1 MLNKHGAEAREEDKM
16 AAENKGFTHLH
27 LHSQYSLLDG
37 AISFER
43 LFERCKDL
51 GMDSVAVT
59 DHGNMFGVVEFYT
72 KAIAA
77 GIKPIIGIEAYIAPN
92 SRHDRNKTSISD
104 AAYHLVLLAQ
114 NETGYKN
121 LLKLSSIG
129 YIEGFYYRPR
139 IDKEILTELNEGLI
153 AMSACPKGQVG
164 ALVWNG
170 EIKAAQSIA
179 ESYLKIFGPERYFI
193 EIQSH
198 QGDDPN
204 YSKSLI
210 ELANKIGAG
219 LVATNDVHFLTE
231 EDHEAHNC
239 LCAISTGKKADD
251 PDRLIYPKDVFL
263 KSPAQMRELF
273 PQNQEAFDN
282 TLKIAKTC
290 NVEIDLKSRHAPRFN
305 PDDGQTPEKFLTKLC
320 YDNAEKI
327 YGKLDTNVKERLE
340 RELQVIESKGFA
352 SYFLIVWDFCN
363 YAHKNNIPVGARGS
377 AVGTLVGYCLGLCN
391 VDPLKYDLLF
401 ERFMDPH
408 RNEMPDIDID
418 MCQTSRGRIIEY
430 VRQKYGHVAQIIT
443 FGTMGAKAVIR
454 DICRVLNVP
463 LSEADRLAKLVPETL
478 NMTLDTALESEPQL
492 QQAYEKDP
500 QTKRVIDISKRLEG
514 LARHASVHA
523 AGIVI
528 ADESLTNFV
537 PLYRPPGTDDIVTQ
551 FEGPM
556 VEKVGLL
563 KMDFL
568 GLKTLSVLERAKQL
582 VEQIHGK
589 KIDLEKINPEDP
601 KVFALFAAGKTKG
614 IFQFES
620 GGMQELLIKMKPD
633 RIQDL
638 IAANAL
644 YRPGPMTL
652 IPDYN
657 ERKHGGKWSL
667 PHPIMKEVLDET
679 YGIMVYQE
687 QVMQICNRLGDIP
700 LREAYTLIKAISKK
714 KASTIQ
720 KEKQRF
726 VSGSVAKGLKNQQAQ
741 DIFELIERFAG
752 YGFNKSHSTRY
763 AFIAYQ
769 TAYMKV
775 YWPIEYMAA
784 LLTFEMG
791 NTDKVVEYI
800 NECDNM
806 DIEVTAPDI
815 NESGVDFT
823 PLYKDNALTAEHAES
838 AEKKHKKNSASSEI
852 KKGVIRF
859 GLAAVKGVG
868 EKAVEQIIASR
879 NKIGKFQSLFHFC
892 ENVDTRAAN
901 KQVMESLIKAGAFD
915 RLGGNRAQMMAGLPS
930 AMEHGADTQT
940 DKLNGQMRFF
950 GQATSPDYS
959 QDHKQLPFADP
970 WPEQMMLMFEKEV
983 LGFYVTSNPLSH
995 CAETINIFS
1004 NINTAQIAE
1013 TTQEKEVTIGGMI
1026 TKIRYNLTKTGKN
1039 AGSKMAVFTLLDLQG
1054 QVEVVL
1060 FPNTLNQFASLAAN
1074 DKIIFVKGKLDF
1086 RREKPN
1092 ILASELISLD
1102 EATDK
1107 LAGKVRINLDANEV
1121 TKEKVAEIKSIC
1133 MHHRGKS
1140 AVYVAIRTDK
1150 GKVYASADRQLS
1162 VNPDAEFCRKM
1173 RHLIGPENLQ
1183 LTR

>member
-1 MLNKHGAEAREEDKM
+1 VAGS
-16 AAENKGFTHLH
+16 NKGFTHLH

-37 AISFER
+37 AISFEK

-59 DHGNMFGVVEFYT
+59 DHGNMFGAIEFYT

-77 GIKPIIGIEAYIAPN
+77 HIKPIIGIEAYIAPN
-92 SRHDRNKTSISD
+92 SRHDRTKTSISD
-104 AAYHLVLLAQ
+104 AAYHLLLLAE
-114 NETGYKN
+114 NNTGYQN
-121 LLKLSSIG
+121 LLKLATIG
-129 YIEGFYYRPR
+129 YTEGFYYRPR
-139 IDKEILTELNEGLI
+139 IDKKILAELNEGLI
-153 AMSACPKGQVG
+153 ACSACPKGELYAQL
-164 ALVWNG
+164 ANG
-170 EIKAAQSIA
+170 DTKTAQAVA
-179 ESYLKIFGPERYFI
+179 ESYIKIFGPERYFI

-204 YSKSLI
+204 ITKALAD
-210 ELANKIGAG
+210 LANSLGVGI
-219 LVATNDVHFLTE
+219 VATNDVHFLE
-231 EDHEAHNC
+231 ESDHEAHNC
-239 LCAISTGKKADD
+239 LCAISTSKKADD
-251 PDRLIYPKDVFL
+251 PDRLIYPKDVFF
-263 KSPAQMRELF
+263 KSAEQMRQLF
-273 PQNQEAFDN
+273 PDWPQACDN
-282 TLKIAKTC
+282 TLEIAKRC
-290 NVEIDLKSRHAPRFN
+290 NVEIDLKTRHAPRFK
-305 PDDGQTPEKFLTKLC
+305 PEDGSSPEEFLTKLC
-320 YDNAEKI
+320 YEKAKQI
-327 YGKLDTNVKERLE
+327 YGEINDTVKDRLE
-340 RELQVIESKGFA
+340 RELHVIESKGFA

-363 YAHKNNIPVGARGS
+363 YAHQNNIPVGARGS
-377 AVGTLVGYCLGLCN
+377 AVGTLVGYCLGLCD

-418 MCQTSRGRIIEY
+418 MCQVNRGRIIDY

-443 FGTMGAKAVIR
+443 FGTMKARAVIR

-463 LSEADRLAKLVPETL
+463 LAEADRLAKLVPETL
-478 NMTLDTALESEPQL
+478 NMTLDAAMESEPQL
-492 QQAYEKDP
+492 KQAYEKDP
-500 QTKRVIDISKRLEG
+500 QTRRVIDISKKLEG

-528 ADESLTNFV
+528 ADEPLTNFV
-537 PLYRPPGTDDIVTQ
+537 PLYKPPGTEDIVTQ

-556 VEKVGLL
+556 VEKAGLL

-568 GLKTLSVLERAKQL
+568 GLKTLSVLERARQL

-589 KIDLEKINPEDP
+589 KIDLEKIDLEDP

-614 IFQFES
+614 VFQFES
-620 GGMQELLIKMKPD
+620 GGMQELLMKMKPD
-633 RIQDL
+633 RVQDL

-657 ERKHGGKWSL
+657 DRKHGSKWSL
-667 PHPIMKEVLDET
+667 PHPIMNDVLEET

-714 KASTIQ
+714 QAKTIT
-720 KEKQRF
+720 KEKERF
-726 VSGSVAKGLKNQQAQ
+726 IAGSVAKGLKKPQAEQ
-741 DIFELIERFAG
+741 IFELIERFAG

-763 AFIAYQ
+763 AIIAYQ

-775 YWPIEYMAA
+775 YWPVEYMAA
-784 LLTFEMG
+784 LLTYEMG
-791 NTDKVVEYI
+791 DTDKVVVYI
-800 NECDNM
+800 AECEDM
-806 DIEVTAPDI
+806 GIEVTAPDI

-823 PLYKDNALTAEHAES
+823 PLES
-838 AEKKHKKNSASSEI
+838 PQVYPGGSNPQHKVGGLPVPNG
-852 KKGVIRF
+852 KKGMIRF

-868 EKAVEQIIASR
+868 EKAVEQLIASR
-879 NKIGKFQSLFHFC
+879 KKLNRFQSLFHFC
-892 ENVDTRAAN
+892 ENVDLRAVN
-901 KQVMESLIKAGAFD
+901 KQVLESLIKAGAFD
-915 RLGGNRAQMMAGLPS
+915 RLGGNRAQMMAGLEV

-950 GQATSPDYS
+950 GQQTQPDYS
-959 QDHKQLPFADP
+959 QDHNRLPYADP
-970 WPEQMMLMFEKEV
+970 WPEQMMLMYEKEV

-1004 NINTAQIAE
+1004 NMNTAQIAE
-1013 TTQEKEVTIGGMI
+1013 TTQEREVTIGGMI
-1026 TKIRYNLTKTGKN
+1026 TKIRYNVTKSGKN
-1039 AGSKMAVFTLLDLQG
+1039 PGQKMAIFTLLDLQG

-1060 FPNTLNQFASLAAN
+1060 FPNTLNQFTKLVVN
-1074 DKIIFVKGKLDF
+1074 DTVVFVKGRLDF

-1092 ILASELISLD
+1092 IIASELVAYD

-1107 LAGKVRINLDANEV
+1107 LAGKVRIDLNSKDI
-1121 TKEKVAEIKSIC
+1121 TKEKVAQIKTIC
-1133 MHHRGKS
+1133 QHHRGKS
-1140 AVYVAIRTDK
+1140 SVYVAIRTDK
-1150 GKVYASADRQLS
+1150 GRVYAAADRGLS
-1162 VNPDAEFCRKM
+1162 VNPDPEFCREI
-1173 RHLIGPENLQ
+1173 RHLLGPENLQ

>member
-1 MLNKHGAEAREEDKM
+1 M
-16 AAENKGFTHLH
+16 ADNKGFTHLH

-37 AISFER
+37 AISFEK
-43 LFERCKDL
+43 LFARCKDL

-59 DHGNMFGVVEFYT
+59 DHGNMFGAIEFYT

-77 GIKPIIGIEAYIAPN
+77 NIKPIIGIEAYIAPH
-92 SRHDRNKTSISD
+92 SRLDRTKTSISD
-104 AAYHLVLLAQ
+104 AAYHLILLAQ
-114 NETGYKN
+114 NITGYQN
-121 LLKLSSIG
+121 LLKLASTG
-129 YIEGFYYRPR
+129 YIDGFYYRPR
-139 IDKEILTELNEGLI
+139 IDKQILAECNEGLI
-153 AMSACPKGQVG
+153 ATSACIKGELAMQAAG
-164 ALVWNG
+164 G
-170 EIKAAQSIA
+170 DMKAAQAVA
-179 ESYLKIFGPERYFI
+179 EWYLKIFGQDRYFI
-193 EIQSH
+193 EIQKH
-198 QGDDPN
+198 ENDDTNITEP
-204 YSKSLI
+204 LI
-210 ELANKIGAG
+210 DLANKLGAG
-219 LVATNDVHFLTE
+219 IIATNDVHFLTE
-231 EDHEAHNC
+231 EDYEAHNC
-239 LCAISTGKKADD
+239 LCSISTGKKADD
-251 PDRLIYPKDVFL
+251 PDRMIYPKDIFL
-263 KSPAQMRELF
+263 KSPAQMRQLF
-273 PQNQEAFDN
+273 PDCPQAFDN
-282 TLKIAKTC
+282 TLEIARRC
-290 NVEIDLKSRHAPRFN
+290 NVEIDLKSRHAPHFS
-305 PDDGQTPEKFLTKLC
+305 PEDGSTPEKFLTNLC
-320 YDNAEKI
+320 YEKAKQI
-327 YGKLDTNVKERLE
+327 YGKLDDRVKERLE
-340 RELQVIESKGFA
+340 RELHVIESKGFA

-377 AVGTLVGYCLGLCN
+377 AVGTLVGYCLGLCD

-401 ERFMDPH
+401 ERFMDPQ

-418 MCQTSRGRIIEY
+418 ICQAGRGRIIDY

-443 FGTMGAKAVIR
+443 FGTMKARAVIR

-463 LSEADRLAKLVPETL
+463 LTEADRLAKLIPETL
-478 NMTLDTALESEPQL
+478 NMTLDMAMESEPQL
-492 QQAYEKDP
+492 KQAYDKEP
-500 QTKRVIDISKRLEG
+500 LIKRVIDISKKLEG
-514 LARHASVHA
+514 LTRHASVHA
-523 AGIVI
+523 AGVVI
-528 ADESLTNFV
+528 ADEPLTNFV
-537 PLYRPPGTDDIVTQ
+537 PLYKPSGTEDIVTQ

-568 GLKTLSVLERAKQL
+568 GLKTLSVIERARQL
-582 VEQIHGK
+582 VERIHGK
-589 KIDLEKINPEDP
+589 KIDLEKINLEDP

-620 GGMQELLIKMKPD
+620 GGMQELLMKMKPD

-657 ERKHGGKWSL
+657 DRKHGTKWSL

-720 KEKQRF
+720 KEKERF
-726 VSGSVAKGLKNQQAQ
+726 VAGSVSKGLKKQQAE

-775 YWPIEYMAA
+775 YWPVEYMAA

-791 NTDKVVEYI
+791 DTDKVVEYI
-800 NECDNM
+800 SECTNM
-806 DIEVTAPDI
+806 GIEVTAPDI

-823 PLYKDNALTAEHAES
+823 PLYKENDG
-838 AEKKHKKNSASSEI
+838 
-852 KKGVIRF
+852 KKGMIRF

-868 EKAVEQIIASR
+868 EKAVEQIIVAR
-879 NKIGKFQSLFHFC
+879 EKTGKFQSLFHFC
-892 ENVDTRAAN
+892 ENVDTRVTN
-901 KQVMESLIKAGAFD
+901 KQLMESLIKAGAFD
-915 RLGGNRAQMMAGLPS
+915 RLGGNRAQMMAGLQ
-930 AMEHGADTQT
+930 AAVEHGADTQT

-950 GQATSPDYS
+950 AQAAKPDYS
-959 QDHKQLPFADP
+959 QDHTRLPYADP
-970 WPEQMMLMFEKEV
+970 WPEQMMLMYEKEV

-1004 NINTAQIAE
+1004 NINAAQIAE

-1054 QVEVVL
+1054 QVEVVM
-1060 FPNTLNQFASLAAN
+1060 FPNTLNQFTSKLAA
-1074 DKIIFVKGKLDF
+1074 DAVVFVKGRLDF

-1092 ILASELISLD
+1092 IIASELITLD

-1107 LAGKVRINLDANEV
+1107 LAGKVRINLDAAAV
-1121 TKEKVAEIKSIC
+1121 TKEKIAEIKSIC

-1140 AVYVAIRTDK
+1140 SVYVAIRTDK

-1162 VNPDAEFCRKM
+1162 VNPDPEFCRKM

>member
-1 MLNKHGAEAREEDKM
+1 VAD
-16 AAENKGFTHLH
+16 NKGFAHLH

-37 AISFER
+37 AISFEK
-43 LFERCKDL
+43 LFARCKDL
-51 GMDSVAVT
+51 GMNSVAVT
-59 DHGNMFGVVEFYT
+59 DHGNMFGAIEFYT
-72 KAIAA
+72 KALASN
-77 GIKPIIGIEAYIAPN
+77 IKPIIGIEAYIAPH
-92 SRHDRNKTSISD
+92 SRLDRTKTSISD
-104 AAYHLVLLAQ
+104 AAYHLILLAQ
-114 NETGYKN
+114 NNVGYQN
-121 LLKLSSIG
+121 LLKLASVG
-129 YIEGFYYRPR
+129 YTEGFYYRPR
-139 IDKEILTELNEGLI
+139 IDKQILAELNDGLI
-153 AMSACPKGQVG
+153 VTSACPKGELAMQMAG
-164 ALVWNG
+164 G
-170 EIKAAQSIA
+170 DIKAAQTVA
-179 ESYLKIFGPERYFI
+179 ESYLKIFGTERYFI

-198 QGDDPN
+198 EGDDPN
-204 YSKSLI
+204 IAKSLVD
-210 ELANKIGAG
+210 LANKLGVGII
-219 LVATNDVHFLTE
+219 ATNDVHFLE
-231 EDHEAHNC
+231 EDDHEAHNC

-263 KSPAQMRELF
+263 KSPAQMRQLF
-273 PQNQEAFDN
+273 PDCPQAFDN
-282 TLKIAKTC
+282 TLAIAQRC
-290 NVEIDLKSRHAPRFN
+290 NVEINLKQRHAPHFS
-305 PDDGQTPEKFLTKLC
+305 PDDGSTPEKFLTNLC
-320 YDNAEKI
+320 YEKAKQI
-327 YGKLDTNVKERLE
+327 YGKLDDRVKERLE
-340 RELQVIESKGFA
+340 RELHVIESKGFA

-363 YAHKNNIPVGARGS
+363 YAHQNNIPVGARGS
-377 AVGTLVGYCLGLCN
+377 AVGTLVGYCLGLCD

-401 ERFMDPH
+401 ERFMDPQ

-418 MCQTSRGRIIEY
+418 ICQAGRGRIIDY

-443 FGTMGAKAVIR
+443 FGTMKARAVIR

-463 LSEADRLAKLVPETL
+463 LTEADRLAKLIPETL
-478 NMTLDTALESEPQL
+478 DITLDMALKSEPQL
-492 QQAYEKDP
+492 KQAYEKDP
-500 QTKRVIDISKRLEG
+500 QTKKVIDISKKLEG

-523 AGIVI
+523 AGVVI
-528 ADESLTNFV
+528 ADEPLTNFV
-537 PLYRPPGTDDIVTQ
+537 PLYKPPGTEDIVTQ

-568 GLKTLSVLERAKQL
+568 GLKTLSVLERSRQL
-582 VEQIHGK
+582 VEQIHGQ
-589 KIDLEKINPEDP
+589 KIDLEKIDLTDP
-601 KVFALFAAGKTKG
+601 KVLALFAAGKTKG

-620 GGMQELLIKMKPD
+620 GGMQELLMKMKPD

-657 ERKHGGKWSL
+657 DRKHGGKWSL

-687 QVMQICNRLGDIP
+687 QVMQICNLLGDIP

-714 KASTIQ
+714 QAKTIT
-720 KEKQRF
+720 KEKERF
-726 VSGSVAKGLKNQQAQ
+726 IAGSVAKGLKKQQAE

-763 AFIAYQ
+763 AIIAYQ

-775 YWPIEYMAA
+775 YWPVEYMAA
-784 LLTFEMG
+784 LLTYEMSDI
-791 NTDKVVEYI
+791 DKVVEYI
-800 NECDNM
+800 AECTNM
-806 DIEVTAPDI
+806 GIEVTAPDI

-823 PLYKDNALTAEHAES
+823 PLYKETNG
-838 AEKKHKKNSASSEI
+838 
-852 KKGVIRF
+852 KKGMIRF

-868 EKAVEQIIASR
+868 EKAVEQIIVAR
-879 NKIGKFQSLFHFC
+879 EKTGRFQSLFHFC
-892 ENVDTRAAN
+892 ENVDMRAAN

-915 RLGGNRAQMMAGLPS
+915 RLGGNRAQMMAGLQS
-930 AMEHGADTQT
+930 ATEHGVDTQT

-950 GQATSPDYS
+950 AQAAEPDYS
-959 QDHKQLPFADP
+959 QDHTRLPYADP
-970 WPEQMMLMFEKEV
+970 WPEQMMLMYEKEV

-1004 NINTAQIAE
+1004 NINAAQIAE
-1013 TTQEKEVTIGGMI
+1013 STQEKEVTIGGMI

-1054 QVEVVL
+1054 QVEVVM
-1060 FPNTLNQFASLAAN
+1060 FPNTLNQFAKQLVADAVV
-1074 DKIIFVKGKLDF
+1074 FVKGRLDF

-1092 ILASELISLD
+1092 VIASELITLD

-1107 LAGKVRINLDANEV
+1107 LAGKVRINLDAQNV
-1121 TKEKVAEIKSIC
+1121 TKEKIAEIKSIC
-1133 MHHRGKS
+1133 LHHRGKS
-1140 AVYVAIRTDK
+1140 SVYVAIRTDK
-1150 GKVYASADRQLS
+1150 GKVYASADRGLS
-1162 VNPDAEFCRKM
+1162 VNPDPEFCRKM

>member
-1 MLNKHGAEAREEDKM
+1 V
-16 AAENKGFTHLH
+16 AENKGFTHLH

-37 AISFER
+37 AISFEK
-43 LFERCKDL
+43 LFARCKEL

-59 DHGNMFGVVEFYT
+59 DHGNMFGTIDFYN

-92 SRHDRNKTSISD
+92 SRHDRTKTSISD

-114 NETGYKN
+114 NTTGYRN
-121 LLKLSSIG
+121 LLKLTSMG
-129 YIEGFYYRPR
+129 YTEGFYYRPR
-139 IDKEILTELNEGLI
+139 IDKQILEEFNEGLI
-153 AMSACPKGQVG
+153 ATSACLKGELAMQMAG
-164 ALVWNG
+164 G
-170 EIKAAQSIA
+170 DIKAAQAVA
-179 ESYLKIFGPERYFI
+179 EWYLKIFGPERYFI

-198 QGDDPN
+198 ENDDPN
-204 YSKSLI
+204 LAKSLI
-210 ELANKIGAG
+210 DMAKKIGAG

-231 EDHEAHNC
+231 DDYEAHNC
-239 LCAISTGKKADD
+239 LCSISTGKKADD
-251 PDRLIYPKDVFL
+251 PDRMIYPKDIFL

-273 PQNQEAFDN
+273 PDCPAAFDN
-282 TLKIAKTC
+282 TLAIAKRC
-290 NVEIDLKSRHAPRFN
+290 NVEIDLKSRHAPRFH
-305 PDDGQTPEKFLTKLC
+305 PEDGSTPEKFLTELC
-320 YDNAEKI
+320 YAKAKQI
-327 YGKLDTNVKERLE
+327 YGKIDDKVKERLE
-340 RELQVIESKGFA
+340 RELHVIESKGFA

-377 AVGTLVGYCLGLCN
+377 AVGTLVGYCLGLCD

-418 MCQTSRGRIIEY
+418 ICQTNRGRIIDY

-463 LSEADRLAKLVPETL
+463 LAEADRLAKLVPDALGT
-478 NMTLDTALESEPQL
+478 TLDSAMESEPQL
-492 QQAYEKDP
+492 KQAYDKDP
-500 QTKRVIDISKRLEG
+500 ITRRVIDISKRLEG

-523 AGIVI
+523 AGVVI
-528 ADESLTNFV
+528 ADEPLTNFV
-537 PLYRPPGTDDIVTQ
+537 PLYKPPGTEDIVTQ

-589 KIDLEKINPEDP
+589 KIDIEKINLEDP

-620 GGMQELLIKMKPD
+620 GGMQELLMKMKPD

-657 ERKHGGKWSL
+657 DRKHGGKWSL
-667 PHPIMKEVLDET
+667 PHPIMKEVLEET

-714 KASTIQ
+714 KAETIQ
-720 KEKQRF
+720 KEKERF
-726 VSGSVAKGLKNQQAQ
+726 VAGSVAKGLKNQQAS

-769 TAYMKV
+769 TAYIKA
-775 YWPIEYMAA
+775 YWPVEYMAA

-800 NECDNM
+800 SECTDM
-806 DIEVTAPDI
+806 GIEVTAPDI

-823 PLYKDNALTAEHAES
+823 PLYKED
-838 AEKKHKKNSASSEI
+838 KG
-852 KKGVIRF
+852 KKGMIRF

-868 EKAVEQIIASR
+868 EKAVEQIIAAR
-879 NKIGKFQSLFHFC
+879 EKTGKFQSLFHFC

-915 RLGGNRAQMMAGLPS
+915 RLGGNRAQMMAGVGA

-950 GQATSPDYS
+950 GQAAKPDYS
-959 QDHKQLPFADP
+959 QDHNRLPFADP
-970 WPEQMMLMFEKEV
+970 WPEQMMLMYEKEV

-1039 AGSKMAVFTLLDLQG
+1039 AGSKMAVFTMLDLQG
-1054 QVEVVL
+1054 QVEVVM
-1060 FPNTLNQFASLAAN
+1060 FPNTLNQFAKQLVADAVV
-1074 DKIIFVKGKLDF
+1074 FVKGRLDF

-1092 ILASELISLD
+1092 IIASELITLD

-1107 LAGKVRINLDANEV
+1107 LAGKVRINLDASDV

-1140 AVYVAIRTDK
+1140 SVYVAIRTDK
-1150 GKVYASADRQLS
+1150 GRVYASADRQLS
-1162 VNPDAEFCRKM
+1162 VNPDTEFCRKM
-1173 RHLIGPENLQ
+1173 RHLLGPENLQ

>member
-1 MLNKHGAEAREEDKM
+1 MVN
-16 AAENKGFTHLH
+16 NKGFTHLH

-37 AISFER
+37 AISFEK
-43 LFERCKDL
+43 LFARCKDL

-59 DHGNMFGVVEFYT
+59 DHGNMFGAIEFYT
-72 KAIAA
+72 KALASN
-77 GIKPIIGIEAYIAPN
+77 IKPIIGIEAYIAPH
-92 SRHDRNKTSISD
+92 SRLDRTKTSISD
-104 AAYHLVLLAQ
+104 AAYHLILLAQ
-114 NETGYKN
+114 NNVGYQN
-121 LLKLSSIG
+121 LLKLASVG
-129 YIEGFYYRPR
+129 YTEGFYYRPR
-139 IDKEILTELNEGLI
+139 IDKQILAELNEGLI
-153 AMSACPKGQVG
+153 VTSACPKGELAMQLAGGDV
-164 ALVWNG
+164 
-170 EIKAAQSIA
+170 KAAQA
-179 ESYLKIFGPERYFI
+179 VVESYLKIFGTERYFI

-198 QGDDPN
+198 EGDDPN
-204 YSKSLI
+204 MAKSLVD
-210 ELANKIGAG
+210 LANKLGVGII
-219 LVATNDVHFLTE
+219 ATNDVHFLAE

-251 PDRLIYPKDVFL
+251 PDRMIYPKDVFL
-263 KSPAQMRELF
+263 KNPAQMRQLF
-273 PQNQEAFDN
+273 PDCPQAFDN
-282 TLKIAKTC
+282 TLEIARRC
-290 NVEIDLKSRHAPRFN
+290 NVEINLKQRHAPHFS
-305 PDDGQTPEKFLTKLC
+305 PDDGSTPEKFLTKLC
-320 YDNAEKI
+320 YEKADQI
-327 YGKLDTNVKERLE
+327 YGKLDDRVKERLE
-340 RELQVIESKGFA
+340 RELHVIESKGFA

-401 ERFMDPH
+401 ERFMDPQ

-418 MCQTSRGRIIEY
+418 ICQAGRGRIIDY

-443 FGTMGAKAVIR
+443 FGTMKARAVIR

-463 LSEADRLAKLVPETL
+463 LTEADRLAKLIPETL
-478 NMTLDTALESEPQL
+478 NMTLDMALETEPQL
-492 QQAYEKDP
+492 KQSYDKDP
-500 QTKRVIDISKRLEG
+500 QTKKVIDISKKLEG

-523 AGIVI
+523 AGVVI
-528 ADESLTNFV
+528 ADEPLTNFV
-537 PLYRPPGTDDIVTQ
+537 PLYKPPGTEDIVTQ

-568 GLKTLSVLERAKQL
+568 GLKTLSVIERARQL
-582 VEQIHGK
+582 VEQVNGQ
-589 KIDLEKINPEDP
+589 KIDLEKIDLADP

-620 GGMQELLIKMKPD
+620 GGMQELLMKMKPD

-657 ERKHGGKWSL
+657 DRKHGGKWSL
-667 PHPIMKEVLDET
+667 PHKIMNEVLDET

-687 QVMQICNRLGDIP
+687 QVMEICNRLGDIP

-714 KASTIQ
+714 QAKTIT
-720 KEKQRF
+720 KEKERF
-726 VSGSVAKGLKNQQAQ
+726 ITGSVAKGLKKQQAE

-763 AFIAYQ
+763 AIIAYQ

-775 YWPIEYMAA
+775 YWPVEYMAA
-784 LLTFEMG
+784 LLTYEMSD
-791 NTDKVVEYI
+791 TDKVVEYI
-800 NECDNM
+800 AECTDM
-806 DIEVTAPDI
+806 GIEVTAPDI

-823 PLYKDNALTAEHAES
+823 PLYKETEN
-838 AEKKHKKNSASSEI
+838 
-852 KKGVIRF
+852 KKGMIRF

-868 EKAVEQIIASR
+868 EKAVEQIIVAR
-879 NKIGKFQSLFHFC
+879 EKTGRFQSLFHFC
-892 ENVDTRAAN
+892 ENVDMRAAN

-915 RLGGNRAQMMAGLPS
+915 RLGGNRAQMMAGLQS
-930 AMEHGADTQT
+930 ATEHGADTQT

-950 GQATSPDYS
+950 AQEASPDYS
-959 QDHKQLPFADP
+959 QDHNRLPYADP
-970 WPEQMMLMFEKEV
+970 WPEPMMLMYEKEV

-1004 NINTAQIAE
+1004 NINAAQIAE
-1013 TTQEKEVTIGGMI
+1013 STQEREVTIGGMI

-1054 QVEVVL
+1054 QVEVVM
-1060 FPNTLNQFASLAAN
+1060 FPNTLNQFAKQLVADAVV
-1074 DKIIFVKGKLDF
+1074 FVKGRLDF

-1092 ILASELISLD
+1092 IIASELITLD

-1107 LAGKVRINLDANEV
+1107 LAGKVRINLDAATV
-1121 TKEKVAEIKSIC
+1121 TKEKIAEIKSIC
-1133 MHHRGKS
+1133 LHHRGKS
-1140 AVYVAIRTDK
+1140 SVYVAIRTDK
-1150 GKVYASADRQLS
+1150 GKVYASADKGLS
-1162 VNPDAEFCRKM
+1162 VNPDPEFCRKM
-1173 RHLIGPENLQ
+1173 RHLLGPENLQ

>member
-1 MLNKHGAEAREEDKM
+1 VSK
-16 AAENKGFTHLH
+16 NKGFTHLH

-43 LFERCKDL
+43 LFARCKEL

-59 DHGNMFGVVEFYT
+59 DHGNMFGAVEFYT
-72 KAIAA
+72 KALASN
-77 GIKPIIGIEAYIAPN
+77 IKPIIGIEAYIAPN
-92 SRHDRNKTSISD
+92 SRLDRTKTSISD

-114 NETGYKN
+114 NNTGYQN
-121 LLKLSSIG
+121 LLKLASVG
-129 YIEGFYYRPR
+129 YTEGFYYRPR
-139 IDKEILTELNEGLI
+139 IDKQILAELNEGLI
-153 AMSACPKGQVG
+153 ACSACPKGELAMQLAKG
-164 ALVWNG
+164 DAM
-170 EIKAAQSIA
+170 AAQATA
-179 ESYLKIFGPERYFI
+179 EGYLKIFGPERYFI

-198 QGDDPN
+198 EGDDRNSAKP
-204 YSKSLI
+204 LI
-210 ELANKIGAG
+210 DLAKKLGVG
-219 LVATNDVHFLTE
+219 LIATNDVHFLE
-231 EDHEAHNC
+231 ESDHEAHNC
-239 LCAISTGKKADD
+239 LCALSTGKKADD
-251 PDRLIYPKDVFL
+251 PDRLIYPKDVFF
-263 KSPAQMRELF
+263 KSSEQMRELF
-273 PQNQEAFDN
+273 PDLPEAFDN
-282 TLKIAKTC
+282 TLEIAKRC

-305 PDDGQTPEKFLTKLC
+305 PEDGSTAEKFLTKLC
-320 YDNAEKI
+320 YEKAEQI
-327 YGKLDTNVKERLE
+327 YGKIDGRVKERLE

-401 ERFMDPH
+401 ERFMDPQ

-418 MCQTSRGRIIEY
+418 ICQTGRGQIIDY

-463 LSEADRLAKLVPETL
+463 LTEADRLAKLIPETL
-478 NMTLDTALESEPQL
+478 NMTLDTAIESEPQL
-492 QQAYEKDP
+492 KQSYDKDP
-500 QTKRVIDISKRLEG
+500 QTKRVIDISKKLEG

-523 AGIVI
+523 AGVVI
-528 ADESLTNFV
+528 ADEPLTNFV

-568 GLKTLSVLERAKQL
+568 GLKTLSVLERARQL

-589 KIDLEKINPEDP
+589 KIDLEKIDLEDP
-601 KVFALFAAGKTKG
+601 KVFKLFAAGKTKG

-620 GGMQELLIKMKPD
+620 GGMQELLMKMRPD

-657 ERKHGGKWSL
+657 DRKHGTKWTL

-720 KEKQRF
+720 KEKERF
-726 VSGSVAKGLKNQQAQ
+726 VGGSVAKGLKAKQAE

-775 YWPIEYMAA
+775 YWPVEYMAA

-800 NECDNM
+800 SECGEM
-806 DIEVTAPDI
+806 GIEVTAPDI

-823 PLYKDNALTAEHAES
+823 PLYKENDG
-838 AEKKHKKNSASSEI
+838 
-852 KKGVIRF
+852 KKGMIRF

-868 EKAVEQIIASR
+868 EKAVEQLIISR
-879 NKIGKFQSLFHFC
+879 NKVGQFQSLFHFC

-901 KQVMESLIKAGAFD
+901 KQLMESLIKAGAFD
-915 RLGGNRAQMMAGLPS
+915 RLGGNRAQMIAGLAS

-950 GQATSPDYS
+950 GPAASPDYS
-959 QDHKQLPFADP
+959 QDHNRLPYADP
-970 WPEQMMLMFEKEV
+970 WPEQMMLMYEKEV

-1013 TTQEKEVTIGGMI
+1013 TSQEREVTIGGLV
-1026 TKIRYNLTKTGKN
+1026 TKIRFNMTKTGKN

-1054 QVEVVL
+1054 QVEVVI
-1060 FPNTLNQFASLAAN
+1060 FPNTLNQFAKLLAN
-1074 DKIIFVKGKLDF
+1074 DKIIFVKGRLDF

-1092 ILASELISLD
+1092 VIASEIIALD
-1102 EATDK
+1102 EAMDK
-1107 LAGKVRINLDANEV
+1107 LAGKVRINLDAKDI
-1121 TKEKVAEIKSIC
+1121 TKEKVAEIKTIC
-1133 MHHRGKS
+1133 QHHRGRS

-1150 GKVYASADRQLS
+1150 GKVFASADRGLC
-1162 VNPDAEFCRKM
+1162 VKPDPEFCRKI
-1173 RHLIGPENLQ
+1173 RNLLGHENLQ